1 MELVIFKKK
10 TLDNIKR
17 ECPKMSISDLF
28 SNYLYAFLHP
38 ECYKIPENE
47 EGRWICS
54 EETDIFE
61 DFFNAKIDNG
71 ETIIIDEKIY
81 AKMYKWLEKKL
92 KTITLYDFIYDKNY
106 EEHIHSII
114 CVYKNM
120 SNIVVDF
127 ENEVVLFCHER

>member
-1 MELVIFKKK
+1 M
-10 TLDNIKR
+10 
-17 ECPKMSISDLF
+17 
-28 SNYLYAFLHP
+28 
-38 ECYKIPENE
+38 
-47 EGRWICS
+47 
-54 EETDIFE
+54 
-61 DFFNAKIDNG
+61 
-71 ETIIIDEKIY
+71 
-81 AKMYKWLEKKL
+81 